1 MVEIRFTLQLRLTR
15 LTESDKDKE
24 SGASSRGGKRARE
37 GVSRWNFFEY
47 AVRTGRSLIARV
59 RSVKI
64 TRACT
69 TTVEKIAPSVISRSI
84 GFFLKKTRTAPL
96 ISLSC

>member
-69 TTVEKIAPSVISRSI
+69 TTVEKIAPVHW
-84 GFFLKKTRTAPL
+84 FFFKKKKTRTAPL